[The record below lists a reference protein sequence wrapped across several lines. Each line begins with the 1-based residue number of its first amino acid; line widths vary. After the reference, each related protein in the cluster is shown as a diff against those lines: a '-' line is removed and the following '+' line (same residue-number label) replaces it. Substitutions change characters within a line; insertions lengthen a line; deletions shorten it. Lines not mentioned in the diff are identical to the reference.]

1 VKEGLYMA
9 KQNKVSLGAFIAVLL
24 LLTAAGCAGR
34 SDSRSVAITAASAVD
49 RELVSTLEISG
60 VLVPL
65 QSVDISS
72 KLTGKVVSLWF
83 NVGSAVKAGDTLIQL
98 DTDTLS
104 TQLRQAQASLQS
116 AEAAAESAQSQAS
129 LSKINLDAA
138 QKLYDRTKILYE
150 AGAVAQSQMDDITD
164 KLNIAQNQYENASGP
179 AQAQAQAA
187 ISTALA
193 NINNYQV
200 QIDSATIRSPIDG
213 LLTSRNVNV
222 GQVVSTGVAVISIVD
237 TSTLKLKSTVNQEL
251 LPLLSVGQEM
261 DVTIDSYPD
270 YRLKGTMSSLGP
282 IAVSTGE
289 VFPLEVTINNSAG
302 LSAGLSARAA
312 VITTVKG
319 IVVPASAVTQ
329 GGGDSYVYVI
339 NDNTVSKRVVKVGL
353 KNDQEAQII
362 KGLNPGEQV
371 AVTNVSALNDK
382 MPVTV
387 N

>member
-1 VKEGLYMA
+1 V
-9 KQNKVSLGAFIAVLL
+9 VSLG
-24 LLTAAGCAGR
+24 
-34 SDSRSVAITAASAVD
+34 
-49 RELVSTLEISG
+49 
-60 VLVPL
+60 
-65 QSVDISS
+65 
-72 KLTGKVVSLWF
+72 F
-83 NVGSAVKAGDTLIQL
+83 NVGSAVKAGDMLIVL
-98 DTDTLS
+98 DTDSLNA
-104 TQLRQAQASLQS
+104 QLLQSQASLQS

-138 QKLYDRTKILYE
+138 QKLYDRTRILYGS
-150 AGAVAQSQMDDITD
+150 GAVAQSQMDDITD
-164 KLNIAQNQYENASGP
+164 KVNIARNQYENASGP
-179 AQAQAQAA
+179 ALAQAQAA

-261 DVTIDSYPD
+261 EVTIDSYPD
-270 YRLKGTMSSLGP
+270 NVLKGTISSLGP

-289 VFPLEVTINNSAG
+289 VFPLEVTINNSGG
-302 LSAGLSARAA
+302 LTAGLSARAA
-312 VITTVKG
+312 VSTTVKG
-319 IVVPASAVTQ
+319 IVVPASAITQ
-329 GGGDSYVYVI
+329 GSGESYVYVI
-339 NDNTVSKRVVKVGL
+339 KDSTVSKRVVKVGL

-387 N
+387 NQLQ

>member
-9 KQNKVSLGAFIAVLL
+9 KRIKFILAALLAAIL

-34 SDSRSVAITAASAVD
+34 SDSRSVAVTAATAVI
-49 RELVSTLEISG
+49 RELASTLEISG

-72 KLTGKVVSLWF
+72 KFTGKVVSLGF
-83 NVGSAVKAGDTLIQL
+83 NVGSAVKAGDILIQL
-98 DTDTLS
+98 DTDTLNA
-104 TQLRQAQASLQS
+104 QLLQAQASLQS

-150 AGAVAQSQMDDITD
+150 SGAVSQSQMDDITD
-164 KLNIAQNQYENASGP
+164 KLSIAQNMYENASGP

-200 QIDSATIRSPIDG
+200 QINSATIRSPIDG
-213 LLTSRNVNV
+213 LVTSRNVNV

-270 YRLKGTMSSLGP
+270 NKLKGTISSLGP

-289 VFPLEVTINNSAG
+289 VFPLEVTINNSGG
-302 LSAGLSARAA
+302 LTAGLSARAA
-312 VITTVKG
+312 VSTTAKG

-329 GGGDSYVYVI
+329 GGGENYVYVI

-353 KNDQEAQII
+353 KNDQDVQIT
-362 KGLNPGEQV
+362 KGLYPGEQV
-371 AVTNVSALNDK
+371 AVTNVSALSDK
-382 MPVTV
+382 MPITV

>member
-1 VKEGLYMA
+1 MA
-9 KQNKVSLGAFIAVLL
+9 KRIKFILAALLAAIL

-34 SDSRSVAITAASAVD
+34 SDSGSVAVTAATAVD
-49 RELVSTLEISG
+49 RELASTLEISG

-72 KLTGKVVSLWF
+72 KLTGKVVSLGF
-83 NVGSAVKAGDTLIQL
+83 NVGSVVRAGDILIQL
-98 DTDTLS
+98 DTDTLNA
-104 TQLRQAQASLQS
+104 QLLQSQASLQS
-116 AEAAAESAQSQAS
+116 AEAVAESAQSQAS
-129 LSKINLDAA
+129 LSKINRDAA

-150 AGAVAQSQMDDITD
+150 AGAVSQSQMDDITD

-179 AQAQAQAA
+179 AQAQTQAA

-200 QIDSATIRSPIDG
+200 QINSATIRSPIDG

-261 DVTIDSYPD
+261 EVTIDSYPD
-270 YRLKGTMSSLGP
+270 NKLKGTISSLGP

-289 VFPLEVTINNSAG
+289 VFPLEITINNSGG
-302 LSAGLSARAA
+302 LTAGLSARAA
-312 VITTVKG
+312 VSTMVKG

-329 GGGDSYVYVI
+329 GGGESYVFVI

-353 KNDQEAQII
+353 KNDQDAQII

>member
-9 KQNKVSLGAFIAVLL
+9 KRIKFILAALLAALL

-34 SDSRSVAITAASAVD
+34 NENGAVAVTAATAEN
-49 RELVSTLEISG
+49 RELVSALEISG
-60 VLVPL
+60 VLVPA

-72 KLTGKVVSLWF
+72 KFSGKVVSLGF
-83 NVGSAVKAGDTLIQL
+83 NVGSAVRAGDILIQL
-98 DTDTLS
+98 DTDTLNA
-104 TQLRQAQASLQS
+104 QLMQSQAGLQS

-129 LSKINLDAA
+129 LAKINLDAA
-138 QKLYDRTKILYE
+138 RKLYDRTKILYE
-150 AGAVAQSQMDDITD
+150 SGAVSQSQMDDITD

-179 AQAQAQAA
+179 AQAQARAA

-251 LPLLSVGQEM
+251 LPLLSIGREM
-261 DVTIDSYPD
+261 DVIIDSYPD
-270 YRLKGTMSSLGP
+270 NNLKGTISSLGP

-289 VFPLEVTINNSAG
+289 VFPLEIIINNSGG
-302 LSAGLSARAA
+302 LMAGLSARAA
-312 VITTVKG
+312 VSTIVKG
-319 IVVPASAVTQ
+319 IMVPASAVTQ
-329 GGGDSYVYVI
+329 GGGESYVYVI

-353 KNDQEAQII
+353 KNDQDAQII
-362 KGLNPGEQV
+362 KGLNAGEQV
-371 AVTNVSALNDK
+371 AATNVSALTDST
-382 MPVTV
+382 TV
-387 N
+387 KVD

>member
-1 VKEGLYMA
+1 MA
-9 KQNKVSLGAFIAVLL
+9 KRIKLILAALLAALL
-24 LLTAAGCAGR
+24 LLTAVGCAGR
-34 SDSRSVAITAASAVD
+34 NDNKAVAVTAATAVD
-49 RELVSTLEISG
+49 RELASTLEISG

-72 KLTGKVVSLWF
+72 KFTGKVVSLGF
-83 NVGSAVKAGDTLIQL
+83 NVGSAVKAGDILIQL
-98 DTDTLS
+98 DTDTLNA
-104 TQLRQAQASLQS
+104 QLMQSQASLQS
-116 AEAAAESAQSQAS
+116 AEAAAQSAQSQAS

-150 AGAVAQSQMDDITD
+150 AGAASQSQMDDITD
-164 KLNIAQNQYENASGP
+164 KLNIAQNQYENAFGP

-200 QIDSATIRSPIDG
+200 QIDSATISSPIDG

-222 GQVVSTGVAVISIVD
+222 GQIVSTGVAVISIVD

-270 YRLKGTMSSLGP
+270 KRLKGTISSLGP

-289 VFPLEVTINNSAG
+289 VFPLEVTINNSGG
-302 LSAGLSARAA
+302 LTAGLSARAA
-312 VITTVKG
+312 VSTAVRG
-319 IVVPASAVTQ
+319 IVVPAAAVTQ
-329 GGGDSYVYVI
+329 GSGESYVYVI
-339 NDNTVSKRVVKVGL
+339 NDSTVSKRVVKVGL
-353 KNDQEAQII
+353 KNDQDAQII

>member
-9 KQNKVSLGAFIAVLL
+9 KRIKFILTALLAALL

-34 SDSRSVAITAASAVD
+34 NENGAVAVTAATAEN
-49 RELVSTLEISG
+49 RELVSALEISG
-60 VLVPL
+60 VLVPA

-72 KLTGKVVSLWF
+72 KFSGKVVSLGF
-83 NVGSAVKAGDTLIQL
+83 NVGSAVRAGDILIQL
-98 DTDTLS
+98 DTDTLNA
-104 TQLRQAQASLQS
+104 QLMQSQAGLQS

-129 LSKINLDAA
+129 LAKINLDAA
-138 QKLYDRTKILYE
+138 RKLYDRTKILYE
-150 AGAVAQSQMDDITD
+150 SGAVSQSQMDDITD

-179 AQAQAQAA
+179 AQAQARAA

-251 LPLLSVGQEM
+251 LPLLSIGREM
-261 DVTIDSYPD
+261 DVIIDSYPD
-270 YRLKGTMSSLGP
+270 NNLKGTISSLGP

-289 VFPLEVTINNSAG
+289 VFPLEIIINNSGG
-302 LSAGLSARAA
+302 LTAGLSARAA
-312 VITTVKG
+312 VSTIVKG
-319 IVVPASAVTQ
+319 IMVPASAVTQ
-329 GGGDSYVYVI
+329 GGGESYVYVI

-353 KNDQEAQII
+353 KNDQDAQII
-362 KGLNPGEQV
+362 KGLNAGEQV
-371 AVTNVSALNDK
+371 AATNVSALTDST
-382 MPVTV
+382 TV
-387 N
+387 KVD

>member
-9 KQNKVSLGAFIAVLL
+9 KRIKFILAALLAALL

-34 SDSRSVAITAASAVD
+34 NENGAVAVTAATAEN
-49 RELVSTLEISG
+49 RELVSALEISG
-60 VLVPL
+60 VLVPA

-72 KLTGKVVSLWF
+72 KFSGKVVSLGF
-83 NVGSAVKAGDTLIQL
+83 NVGSAVRAGDILIQL
-98 DTDTLS
+98 DTDTLNA
-104 TQLRQAQASLQS
+104 QLMQSQAGLQS

-129 LSKINLDAA
+129 LAKINLDAA
-138 QKLYDRTKILYE
+138 RKLYDRTKILYE
-150 AGAVAQSQMDDITD
+150 SGAVSQSQMDDITD

-179 AQAQAQAA
+179 AQAQARAA

-251 LPLLSVGQEM
+251 LPLLSIGREM
-261 DVTIDSYPD
+261 DVIIDSYPD
-270 YRLKGTMSSLGP
+270 NNLKGTISSLGP

-289 VFPLEVTINNSAG
+289 VFPLEIIINNSGG
-302 LSAGLSARAA
+302 LTAGLSARAA
-312 VITTVKG
+312 VSTIVKG
-319 IVVPASAVTQ
+319 IMVPASAVTQ
-329 GGGDSYVYVI
+329 GGGESYVYVI
-339 NDNTVSKRVVKVGL
+339 KDNTVSKRVVKVGL
-353 KNDQEAQII
+353 KNDQDAQII
-362 KGLNPGEQV
+362 KGLNAGEQV
-371 AVTNVSALNDK
+371 AATNVSALTDST
-382 MPVTV
+382 TV
-387 N
+387 KVD

>member
-1 VKEGLYMA
+1 MA
-9 KQNKVSLGAFIAVLL
+9 KRIKFILALLLAAVL

-34 SDSRSVAITAASAVD
+34 GDSRSVAVTAATAVD
-49 RELVSTLEISG
+49 RELATTLEISG

-72 KLTGKVVSLWF
+72 KFTGKVVRLDF
-83 NVGSAVKAGDTLIQL
+83 NVGSAVKAGDILIVL
-98 DTDTLS
+98 DTDSLNA
-104 TQLRQAQASLQS
+104 QLLQAQASLQS
-116 AEAAAESAQSQAS
+116 AEAAAESAQSQAA
-129 LSKINLDAA
+129 LAKINLDAA
-138 QKLYDRTKILYE
+138 RILYDRTKILYE
-150 AGAVAQSQMDDITD
+150 SGAVSQSQLEEITD
-164 KLNIAQNQYENASGP
+164 KLNIAQYQYENAAGP

-261 DVTIDSYPD
+261 EVTIDSYPD
-270 YRLKGTMSSLGP
+270 NKLKGTISSLGP

-289 VFPLEVTINNSAG
+289 VFPLEITVDNSGG
-302 LSAGLSARAA
+302 LAAGLSARAA
-312 VITTVKG
+312 VSTVIKG
-319 IVVPASAVTQ
+319 IVVPASAVAQ
-329 GGGDSYVYVI
+329 GGGESYVYVI
-339 NDNTVSKRVVKVGL
+339 NDSTVAKRVVKVGL
-353 KNDQEAQII
+353 KNDQDAQII
-362 KGLNPGEQV
+362 KGLNSGEQV
-371 AVTNVSALNDK
+371 AVTNVSALTDK
-382 MPVTV
+382 TPVTV

>member
-9 KQNKVSLGAFIAVLL
+9 KRIKFILTALLAALL

-34 SDSRSVAITAASAVD
+34 NENGAVAVTAATAEN
-49 RELVSTLEISG
+49 RELVSALEISG
-60 VLVPL
+60 VLVPA

-72 KLTGKVVSLWF
+72 KFSGKVVSLGF
-83 NVGSAVKAGDTLIQL
+83 NVGSAVRAGDILIQL
-98 DTDTLS
+98 DTDTLNA
-104 TQLRQAQASLQS
+104 QLMQSQAGLQS

-129 LSKINLDAA
+129 LAKINLDAA
-138 QKLYDRTKILYE
+138 RKLYDRTKILYE
-150 AGAVAQSQMDDITD
+150 SGAVSQSQMDDITD

-179 AQAQAQAA
+179 AQAQARAA

-251 LPLLSVGQEM
+251 LPLLSIGREM
-261 DVTIDSYPD
+261 DVIIDSYPD
-270 YRLKGTMSSLGP
+270 NNLKGTISSLGP

-289 VFPLEVTINNSAG
+289 VFPLEIIINNSGG
-302 LSAGLSARAA
+302 LTAGLSARAA
-312 VITTVKG
+312 VSTIVKG
-319 IVVPASAVTQ
+319 IMVPASAVTQ
-329 GGGDSYVYVI
+329 GGGESYVYVI
-339 NDNTVSKRVVKVGL
+339 KDNTVSKRVVKVGL
-353 KNDQEAQII
+353 KNDQDAQII
-362 KGLNPGEQV
+362 KGLNAGEQV
-371 AVTNVSALNDK
+371 AATNVSALTDST
-382 MPVTV
+382 TV
-387 N
+387 KVD

>member
-1 VKEGLYMA
+1 MA
-9 KQNKVSLGAFIAVLL
+9 KRIKYSLAALLAAIL
-24 LLTAAGCAGR
+24 LLTAAGCASR
-34 SDSRSVAITAASAVD
+34 SDSRSVAVTAASAVD

-72 KLTGKVVSLWF
+72 KLTGKVVSLGF

-104 TQLRQAQASLQS
+104 AQLRQAQASLQS

-164 KLNIAQNQYENASGP
+164 KLNIAQNQYENAAGP
-179 AQAQAQAA
+179 ARAQAQAA

-251 LPLLSVGQEM
+251 LPMLSVGQEM

-270 YRLKGTMSSLGP
+270 NSLRGTISSLGP

-289 VFPLEVTINNSAG
+289 IFPLEVTIDNTGG
-302 LSAGLSARAA
+302 LTAGLSARADTS
-312 VITTVKG
+312 IIVKG
-319 IVVPASAVTQ
+319 VVVPASAVTQ
-329 GGGDSYVYVI
+329 GGGESYVYVI
-339 NDNTVSKRVVKVGL
+339 NDNTVSQRVVKVGL

>member
-1 VKEGLYMA
+1 MA